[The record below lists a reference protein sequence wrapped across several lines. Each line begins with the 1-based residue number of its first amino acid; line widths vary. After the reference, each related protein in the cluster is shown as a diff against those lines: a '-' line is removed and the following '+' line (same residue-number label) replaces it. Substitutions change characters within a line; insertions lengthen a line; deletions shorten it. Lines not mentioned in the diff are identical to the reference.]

1 VNERS
6 AYLNL
11 SDGGHFENLGL
22 YELVRRRCRFIIAV
36 DGEEDPTYCFE
47 SLGSAVRKCRAD
59 FGIEIDINPRPITPG
74 EKDSSSHWA
83 LGRIRYPE
91 PNSEPGWLLYLKA
104 SITGDEPA
112 DVEEYRRKNAEFPQQ
127 PTSNQFFSE
136 SQFEAYRELGLHV
149 CQAVL
154 GNLKSGAEINDLFE
168 RLSSSFNVKP
178 ACE

>member
-1 VNERS
+1 M
-6 AYLNL
+6 
-11 SDGGHFENLGL
+11 
-22 YELVRRRCRFIIAV
+22 
-36 DGEEDPTYCFE
+36 
-47 SLGSAVRKCRAD
+47 
-59 FGIEIDINPRPITPG
+59 
-74 EKDSSSHWA
+74 
-83 LGRIRYPE
+83 
-91 PNSEPGWLLYLKA
+91 LYLKA

-178 ACE
+178 ASE